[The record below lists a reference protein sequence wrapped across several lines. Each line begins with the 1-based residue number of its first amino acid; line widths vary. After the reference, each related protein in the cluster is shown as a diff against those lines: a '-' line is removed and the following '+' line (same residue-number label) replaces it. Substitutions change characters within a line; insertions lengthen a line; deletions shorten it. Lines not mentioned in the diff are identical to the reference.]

1 MKNIIIIFISFI
13 AITTFAKEKSNLD
26 LLFDKIMASRN
37 LQRTRLI
44 QDLAKLKKHK
54 KIVKK
59 VKEYLSKGSTEEKEV
74 AAEISGII
82 RDKSYEALIKKNLKT
97 AKDYSL
103 INSLIF
109 SIGENKFHKAGKLL
123 CKYVNDRNYK
133 KASYFALI
141 KLSDNL
147 CYKEFNKILN
157 KGSSDKKKLSIL
169 ELIIKTKNKKYTKT
183 IKKIFKR
190 TKSSTLKHSSA
201 IALLVLE
208 NKSSIKYIKNYLNK
222 ELDSERLK
230 LKAYREMDKLLDK
243 KNKNADII
251 FLNGINDTMTSVKL
265 FSIAT
270 MVKNGKYNKINK
282 KDIDFMESFYKSD
295 DSTIYVIHL
304 NYKNYLKKHKN
315 RKTDNDLAAPK

>member
-157 KGSSDKKKLSIL
+157 KGNSDKKKLSIL

-230 LKAYREMDKLLDK
+230 LKAIEKW
-243 KNKNADII
+243 
-251 FLNGINDTMTSVKL
+251 IN
-265 FSIAT
+265 F
-270 MVKNGKYNKINK
+270 
-282 KDIDFMESFYKSD
+282 
-295 DSTIYVIHL
+295 
-304 NYKNYLKKHKN
+304 
-315 RKTDNDLAAPK
+315 